1 MKIRQLATSFFLFSF
16 SMLSFAA
23 GHDIT
28 NVQIQLT
35 DNQKNTLSQ
44 AVIWAVAK
52 SGQAVPKMEDKT
64 YVMDQKNKI
73 FTPFVLPV
81 HKGGTVT
88 FPNSDSIKHHVYSFS
103 PAKRF
108 ELKLYKGIKHEP
120 IVFDTPGV
128 VEMGCNIH
136 DWMLSYIVVVDSPY
150 FSTTDQNGFIDFPLE
165 QGEYDV
171 FIWHPRFENKNQ
183 PVKIELNTRETP
195 KLTIQLRQE
204 LLPEVEQQKPKY
216 NKAYYERL

>member
-1 MKIRQLATSFFLFSF
+1 MKIRQLAASFFLFSF
-16 SMLSFAA
+16 SIFSYAA

-35 DNQKNTLSQ
+35 DNQQKSLSQ

-52 SGQAVPKMEDKT
+52 SGQTQPSMTDKI
-64 YVMDQKNKI
+64 YVMDQKNKL

-81 HKGGTVT
+81 HKGGKVT

-108 ELKLYKGIKHEP
+108 ELKLYKGVKHNP

-128 VEMGCNIH
+128 IEMGCNIH

-150 FSTTDQNGFIDFPLE
+150 FSTTDENGFMNFQLE
-165 QGEYDV
+165 QGEYTV

-183 PVKIELNTRETP
+183 PVKIELDTQKTP
-195 KLTIQLRQE
+195 KLTIQLRQD
-204 LLPEVEQQKPKY
+204 LLPEIKQQKPKHS
-216 NKAYYERL
+216 KAYYERL